1 MKIDYEKKRIA
12 FRQSWM
18 GNFGNCPN
26 KARLNVVHG
35 DDIRQ
40 ESDAAMAGTAAHA
53 GIEAFLNKEIDVTDM
68 VDYAR
73 KVAYD
78 AAVNGVTAK
87 DGTIHKVNYKSF
99 SDADEMIFHAG
110 NCTQGFINDIL
121 PWMEKNYLME
131 GTAEMGFEYDHEVYR
146 DWTIAHEGTVDW
158 VPDSGNC
165 LIDHKTSGRAY
176 NQAQKQKWAQ
186 QPSAYALAALNG
198 AFNRDF
204 DLPIDFHYST
214 MLRFKNEGRRQDHYS
229 STQRTAHCVLC
240 AAVSYRS
247 RLVPRP
253 GSRQAVAD
261 GFRWQLPLFQEV
273 VRGVRHVPWRGYQ
286 QRVRPVRIQPQVKL
300 ATTARM

>member
-1 MKIDYEKKRIA
+1 MGPTKGIMMKIDYENKRIA

-53 GIEAFLNKEIDVTDM
+53 GIEAFLNKEIAVTDM

-73 KVAYD
+73 HAAYVAAID
-78 AAVNGVTAK
+78 GVTAK
-87 DGTIHKVNYKSF
+87 DGTVHSINYKSF

-121 PWMEKNYLME
+121 PWMEANDMME

-158 VPDSGNC
+158 VPDNGNC
-165 LIDHKTSGRAY
+165 LMDHKTSGRAY

-198 AFNRDF
+198 AFDRDF

-214 MLRFKNEGRRQDHYS
+214 MLRFKTKAEGKITTVQRNEQHVAFYVQQCRIAVDLFLDLGLDKPWPMIFDGNF
-229 STQRTAHCVLC
+229 LC
-240 AAVSYRS
+240 SKKWCEAYDMCRGGVISNES
-247 RLVPRP
+247 
-253 GSRQAVAD
+253 D
-261 GFRWQLPLFQEV
+261 LF
-273 VRGVRHVPWRGYQ
+273 GYN
-286 QRVRPVRIQPQVKL
+286 PK
-300 ATTARM
+300 